1 MSDRARPRREI
12 SQRELKWLMA
22 LLRYSATR
30 DAYVLKGAGR
40 HLGPVYRLAP
50 PPRVVAGST
59 DPGGGLDRRRD

>member
-1 MSDRARPRREI
+1 
-12 SQRELKWLMA
+12 MA